1 MWSTSVFRF
10 WKSRSRPTGCS
21 KPASRCRHSFR
32 PCLEG
37 LEDRC
42 VPSTLRVTSNA
53 DNGAAGTLRWAV
65 QQAKNHDTIEI
76 DTTQTIVLTQG
87 QIVIS
92 VGQNFLPQNL
102 TIEAATNTT
111 ATVSGGFTSRIFEVE
126 ASVTL
131 NNLDLINGRTSGY
144 GGAVV
149 DNVANLTVNNCSF
162 SGNSA
167 RSGGAIYD
175 FGGNL
180 TVNNC
185 AFSGNTANDPTFAFG
200 GAIYV
205 TPANPLPPGVQGL
218 YPILSI
224 NNSTFSGNTATDGGA
239 IFDSAFPTSFKN
251 PQMAISGCS
260 FSGNSATNGGAVYL
274 DPNGGNEYVTISN
287 SSFVNN
293 TATQQGGAI
302 WVQTGRLPVTVTQ
315 DTFSGN
321 TPNNIFGPYTDGGGN
336 KGL

>member
-10 WKSRSRPTGCS
+10 WKSRSRRTACS
-21 KPASRCRHSFR
+21 KPASQRRHSFR

-65 QQAKNHDTIEI
+65 QQARKNDTIEI

-87 QIVIS
+87 QIVID
-92 VGQNFLPQNL
+92 VGMNL

-111 ATVSGGFTSRIFEVE
+111 ATVSGGFTSRIFDVR

-131 NNLDLINGRTSGY
+131 SNLDLINGRTTSGFGE
-144 GGAVV
+144 GGAIYDEVS
-149 DNVANLTVNNCSF
+149 NLTVNNCSF

-167 RSGGAIYD
+167 PSGGAIAD
-175 FGGNL
+175 AGGNL

-185 AFSGNTANDPTFAFG
+185 AFSGNTANGTLPSDGYG
-200 GAIYV
+200 GAI
-205 TPANPLPPGVQGL
+205 AA
-218 YPILSI
+218 YPTIISIPTAYPTVSI

-239 IFDSAFPTSFKN
+239 IYDSGISLNAKK
-251 PQMAISGCS
+251 PQMAITGCS
-260 FSGNSATNGGAVYL
+260 FSGNSATDGGAVYL
-274 DPNGGNEYVTISN
+274 DPSDTENVTISN

-293 TATQQGGAI
+293 TATHQGGAI
-302 WVQTGRLPVTVTQ
+302 WAQSSFPQVTVTQ

-321 TPNNIFGPYTDGGGN
+321 TPNNIYGPYTDGGGN
-336 KGL
+336 IGL

>member
-1 MWSTSVFRF
+1 MWSTSVFGF
-10 WKSRSRPTGCS
+10 WKSRSRRSRYS
-21 KPASRCRHSFR
+21 KPASQRGHSFR
-32 PCLEG
+32 PRLEG

-42 VPSTLRVTSNA
+42 VPSTLLVTSNA
-53 DNGAAGTLRWAV
+53 DNGAAGTLRSAV
-65 QQAKNHDTIEI
+65 QQARKNDTIEI

-87 QIVIS
+87 QIVINM
-92 VGQNFLPQNL
+92 GQNL

-111 ATVSGGFTSRIFEVE
+111 ATISGGFTSRIFEVD

-131 NNLDLINGRTSGY
+131 NHLDLINGHVSGPAD
-144 GGAVV
+144 GGAVLDFV
-149 DNVANLTVNNCSF
+149 GNLTVNNCSF

-167 RSGGAIYD
+167 VDRGGAIAD
-175 FGGNL
+175 AGGNL

-185 AFSGNTANDPTFAFG
+185 TFSGNTANGTAPYTGLG
-200 GAIYV
+200 GAIAAY
-205 TPANPLPPGVQGL
+205 PSGANISTA
-218 YPILSI
+218 YPTVSI

-239 IFDSAFPTSFKN
+239 IYDSGMLFNAKK

-274 DPNGGNEYVTISN
+274 DPGCSENVTISN
-287 SSFVNN
+287 TSFLNN

-302 WVQTGRLPVTVTQ
+302 YAPPGVLLTVTQ

-321 TPNNIFGPYTDGGGN
+321 TPNNIYGSYTDGGGN
-336 KGL
+336 IGL